1 MFAAGRAICAVG
13 HRQSN
18 HDRAFVLGSFAVL
31 LLVALAA
38 VLIPV
43 RSAID
48 ADRHINQ
55 IENDV
60 IPGWC
65 SWTASRVK

>member
-1 MFAAGRAICAVG
+1 LGIVNRITI
-13 HRQSN
+13 
-18 HDRAFVLGSFAVL
+18 RAFVLGSFAVL

-60 IPGWC
+60 IP
-65 SWTASRVK
+65 RLVQLDRIE